1 MAHPT
6 ITDPPAGWSTSTA
19 IDHHVSFVEDE
30 TGRSVAVMTS
40 ENPAAPR
47 WNVLGLASFDNPS
60 PVFAE
65 HVDREAALS
74 TAARIMAGDDV
85 EPVAYREPQRP
96 ETDAEAA
103 TDDADKQDAAG
114 DDTDSTGQ
122 VDLSAFTE

>member
-40 ENPAAPR
+40 ENPAAAR
-47 WNVLGLASFDNPS
+47 WSVLGIAGFQNPS
-60 PVFAE
+60 PVYAK

-74 TAARIMAGDDV
+74 TAAGIMAGDKI
-85 EPVAYREPQRP
+85 EPVDYREPKRP
-96 ETDAEAA
+96 GTDIEQEDDHVNEPDGD
-103 TDDADKQDAAG
+103 TDDASP
-114 DDTDSTGQ
+114 TSQ
-122 VDLSAFTE
+122 VDLNSFTE